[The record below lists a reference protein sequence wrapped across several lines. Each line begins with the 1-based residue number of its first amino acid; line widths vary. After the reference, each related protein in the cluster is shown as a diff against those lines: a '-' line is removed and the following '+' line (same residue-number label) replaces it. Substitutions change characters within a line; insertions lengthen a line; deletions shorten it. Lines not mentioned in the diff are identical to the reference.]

1 MSLRFLTIIVITNYF
16 RHRTFPTIISN
27 LHDCT
32 ENKVITVRYRDPKY
46 ADGFI
51 FPARKLEHASEPPKV
66 LKQTVDQG
74 RPNYRPVI
82 GFNHN
87 RSQFASVGEA
97 GTRTVNHYT
106 SNRNFDA
113 GNGKF
118 YLIYRSVT
126 IS

>member
-1 MSLRFLTIIVITNYF
+1 MSYHSFCLRELTNILF
-16 RHRTFPTIISN
+16 PRTFPTAIAE

-46 ADGFI
+46 AEGFI
-51 FPARKLEHASEPPKV
+51 FPARKLDNASEPPKV

-87 RSQFASVGEA
+87 RSQFASVGDA
-97 GTRTVNHYT
+97 GARTVNHYT
-106 SNRNFDA
+106 SNRYFDA

-118 YLIYRSVT
+118 Y
-126 IS
+126 